1 MDNLPKKSDSMKPA
15 HLAILIVILVL
26 GVANL
31 LVGLGVIG
39 GNTSSGAT
47 AGGDYTYR
55 VITPVEMDSIG
66 FKAVAEQEGVKPDEE
81 GKMNLPGA
89 KVVKN
94 ALLQTT
100 LDELKK
106 EGWQLTGV
114 TPDSIYVFHKPN

>member
-1 MDNLPKKSDSMKPA
+1 MENLPKNTDSMKPA

-26 GVANL
+26 GIANL
-31 LVGLGVIG
+31 LAGLGVIG
-39 GNTSSGAT
+39 GSPTPETTEVTFS
-47 AGGDYTYR
+47 YR

-66 FKAVAEQEGVKPDEE
+66 FKAVAEQEGVEPDEE
-81 GKMNLPGA
+81 GKMNLPGP

-114 TPDSIYVFHKPN
+114 TPDSLYVFRKPN